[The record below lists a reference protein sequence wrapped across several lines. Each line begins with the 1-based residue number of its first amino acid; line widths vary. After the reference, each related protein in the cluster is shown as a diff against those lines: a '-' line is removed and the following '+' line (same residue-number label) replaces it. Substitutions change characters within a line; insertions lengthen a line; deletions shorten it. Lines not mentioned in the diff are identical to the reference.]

1 VHFGGGINATCNKH
15 LRDGTVSESC
25 AKCYIMSWDLLIS
38 LNKYKSL
45 FHYFLLNLSLLFPMG
60 ESVSLC
66 VCARQCRVGWGGGWW

>member
-1 VHFGGGINATCNKH
+1 MHFGGGINATCNKH

-60 ESVSLC
+60 NQSHC
-66 VCARQCRVGWGGGWW
+66 VCALVCVGWGGGGWW